1 MKLITIN
8 SSKEGVNQSVSQSI
22 FLKQVFLEAFLEEVI
37 LAEV

>member
-8 SSKEGVNQSVSQSI
+8 SSKEGVNQSI
-22 FLKQVFLEAFLEEVI
+22 FLKQVVLKAFLEEVI